1 MLSSSNPSTGL
12 CSKDQGPCNTL
23 DQPLEPHPW
32 RRRPSSD
39 AVAAGHCP
47 GTGPRRHHACQ
58 QDLRLSPAA
67 ILRLHQVLV
76 RTIMDPQSERRHRC
90 VLSHQSPTKGGVK
103 TQPTM
108 ATQAGNRVPSQN
120 PRSLVNGQWLS
131 IALFGGSVLLLY
143 TKGQCSASKN
153 PSALEETI
161 VQVPRPTYRWPTAFS
176 LLRQRRRQMP

>member
-76 RTIMDPQSERRHRC
+76 RTIMDPQSERRHRMRFESPKPHKGRRQDSADDGHTGGKPGSLSKSPLTRERPMAFDRSVRWICITTIHQGPMLC
-90 VLSHQSPTKGGVK
+90 VQKSFSIGRDYRSGSPANLSMADRIQS
-103 TQPTM
+103 
-108 ATQAGNRVPSQN
+108 
-120 PRSLVNGQWLS
+120 
-131 IALFGGSVLLLY
+131 
-143 TKGQCSASKN
+143 
-153 PSALEETI
+153 
-161 VQVPRPTYRWPTAFS
+161 
-176 LLRQRRRQMP
+176 LRQRRRQTP